1 MQRPQTHTHTHNRH
15 TRPPGA
21 AQAEK
26 AIAFAGIVRCEGEE
40 YKRFSRPQAGRG
52 GPASGGASAGT
63 RASKGKESLGAKRC
77 AFLGSKRL
85 KLQFPQGVL
94 GKQQGRGPPPCAWG
108 GPGVACYAEG
118 GADGPPPPTHREH
131 MQHTAGER
139 GETGNEMQQGSRR
152 FPVCVQWQSPKQ
164 LRRAST
170 LGGGGRTFVS
180 GQAPKC
186 GCQRRMQSCHPSK
199 VAQRYRGKKGGGQG
213 AALAPRPPATSR
225 ASRSRRPGS
234 VKERPGHRPPRRQ
247 GKRESDRNSPVNLRL

>member
-1 MQRPQTHTHTHNRH
+1 M
-15 TRPPGA
+15 
-21 AQAEK
+21 
-26 AIAFAGIVRCEGEE
+26 
-40 YKRFSRPQAGRG
+40 RFSRQQKAQIAVPTRRTWQTAGA
-52 GPASGGASAGT
+52 GPAAMRLG
-63 RASKGKESLGAKRC
+63 RAR
-77 AFLGSKRL
+77 
-85 KLQFPQGVL
+85 
-94 GKQQGRGPPPCAWG
+94 RGLLCR
-108 GPGVACYAEG
+108 G

-164 LRRAST
+164 LRRALT

-199 VAQRYRGKKGGGQG
+199 VAQRYSGKKGGGRG
-213 AALAPRPPATSR
+213 AALAPRPPVTSR